1 MQSPQARKSGENHYS
16 FSIPLWFALRHHF
29 FVEKMMSYV
38 ILGNDMLC
46 RFLTK
51 IDFFQLFLFKP
62 FFDQVPKK
70 GSALV
75 KFINL
80 STRGECIEFGQYL
93 PIKIKL
99 FLSLS
104 YMFFFISMF
113 ISESWEVAQSRKNWQ
128 IKNLFVNLYR
138 LLTLIEKPCDFVEGL
153 QLVTLS
159 SL

>member
-1 MQSPQARKSGENHYS
+1 MYWDNIYFCRKNYALLNKRFYKKGAKNYMVPNWFFDHLQS
-16 FSIPLWFALRHHF
+16 
-29 FVEKMMSYV
+29 
-38 ILGNDMLC
+38 
-46 RFLTK
+46 FLA
-51 IDFFQLFLFKP
+51 KP